1 MSLILLNTNSEIVD
15 IVHNCGA
22 QSGHSMTIF
31 YISNNDMKL
40 PTEKVDNDGDSDEVT
55 NGSSNGHT
63 QPQNEETISTMP
75 TSVHDIALQSAI
87 DAMFRSRKQTYQQF
101 LHSFSHLTV
110 GKEIIPAVGV
120 SRGYTDYHQGRAIHM
135 ADSRIH

>member
-1 MSLILLNTNSEIVD
+1 
-15 IVHNCGA
+15 
-22 QSGHSMTIF
+22 
-31 YISNNDMKL
+31 MKL
-40 PTEKVDNDGDSDEVT
+40 PTEKVDNDGDNDEVT

-87 DAMFRSRKQTYQQF
+87 DAMFRSREQTYQQF

-110 GKEIIPAVGV
+110 GKEIILANNVFQWKTFCCGLLF
-120 SRGYTDYHQGRAIHM
+120 Y
-135 ADSRIH
+135 

>member
-1 MSLILLNTNSEIVD
+1 M
-15 IVHNCGA
+15 
-22 QSGHSMTIF
+22 
-31 YISNNDMKL
+31 
-40 PTEKVDNDGDSDEVT
+40 TEKVDNDGDSDEVT

-87 DAMFRSRKQTYQQF
+87 DAMFRSREQTYQQF

-110 GKEIIPAVGV
+110 GKEIIPANNFFPMENVLLWIAFLLNTLLAHT
-120 SRGYTDYHQGRAIHM
+120 SLNA
-135 ADSRIH
+135 

>member
-1 MSLILLNTNSEIVD
+1 
-15 IVHNCGA
+15 
-22 QSGHSMTIF
+22 
-31 YISNNDMKL
+31 MKL
-40 PTEKVDNDGDSDEVT
+40 PTEKVDNDGDNDEVT

-87 DAMFRSRKQTYQQF
+87 DAMFRSREQTYKQF

-110 GKEIIPAVGV
+110 GKEIIPANNFFQWKTFCCGL
-120 SRGYTDYHQGRAIHM
+120 RFY
-135 ADSRIH
+135 